1 MKKFLTRFITINPFS
16 ITLGSIVLVI
26 VLFFTGVQILE
37 FIELKAFDLRFLS
50 RKQRKP
56 SYPIVLA
63 VIDEKSL
70 DVEGRWPWPRSK
82 FARLIDYL
90 SAGGAK
96 VIGFDIG
103 FLEPDENSSL
113 HVINEIENK
122 LKTAGASNTDLS
134 QYLNDIKKDADND
147 LALATAIRNSSAAV
161 VLGYFFH
168 TSQLGSGYQLSP
180 AEIENQLKRIE
191 PSKYQLIISEGQ
203 EPAESPF
210 LKAYAP
216 ESNLEMLS
224 QATPHAGWFNTIPDY
239 DGVLRWAPMVI
250 QCGEDIFPPLALE
263 TVWNYLDQPQL
274 VVQVEIY
281 GVEGIHMGE
290 RFIPTDPLGRMLINY
305 LGPPKT
311 FPQYS
316 ISDILQGRVPEGSFK
331 DAIVLIGAT
340 AEGIYDSRNT
350 PFSTVHPGLEV
361 HANIAENILSQSYL
375 NIPKRADIYNL
386 IAILAIGIMVG
397 MVLPRLNALKGALFA
412 VMLFGL
418 YIVANSWLFSSTGLW
433 LNMVYPLLVLL
444 ITYVAITVYRYFTEE
459 RQRKEIKSAFSRYAS
474 KRVIDQMLNHPDQL
488 KLGGEIRPI
497 TVLFCDLAG
506 FTSYSEIYTPNA
518 MIDILGEYFNEMT
531 EQVFA
536 FEGLLKEY
544 VGDELMAIFGAPLTQ
559 EDHAKRACLTALAMR
574 DKLKSLRR
582 AWEEMERPQLTA
594 RTGVNSGNML
604 VGNIGSKYRFSYGAL
619 GDDVN
624 LGSRLEGLNKQYG
637 TEILIGE
644 NTADLIKEQFRLR
657 KMDYVRVKGKEKPV
671 RVYELLGVAGIQ
683 FSEDR
688 ERQLQIY
695 TEGFEAYQSQRWAVA
710 YEIFQSGK
718 ELYPRDKSFQT
729 MTIRCR
735 IYRDDPPKGEW
746 DGAFRERRK

>member
-1 MKKFLTRFITINPFS
+1 MKNFFTRFIMINPFS
-16 ITLGSIVLVI
+16 ITLVSILFVI
-26 VLFFTGVQILE
+26 ALFFTGVPILE
-37 FIELKAFDLRFLS
+37 FIELKAYDLRFLS
-50 RKQRKP
+50 RKLRKP
-56 SYPIVLA
+56 AFPIVLA

-90 SAGGAK
+90 SADGAK
-96 VIGFDIG
+96 VIGLDIG

-113 HVINEIENK
+113 HVINKIENK
-122 LKTAGASNTDLS
+122 LKSAGAPNADLS
-134 QYLNDIKKDADND
+134 RYLNDIKKDADND
-147 LALATAIRNSSAAV
+147 LALADSIKKSSATV

-168 TSQLGSGYQLSP
+168 TSQQGSGYRISP
-180 AEIENQLKRIE
+180 AEIENQLERIE
-191 PSKYQLIISEGQ
+191 PSQYQLIISEGQ

-210 LKAYAP
+210 LRAYAP
-216 ESNLEMLS
+216 ESNLELLS
-224 QATPHAGWFNTIPDY
+224 RATPYAGWFNTIPDY

-250 QCGEDIFPPLALE
+250 QCGDDIFPPLALE

-281 GVEGIHMGE
+281 GVEGIHMGQ

-311 FPQYS
+311 FPHYS
-316 ISDILQGRVPEGSFK
+316 ISDILNGMIPKGTFK
-331 DAIVLIGAT
+331 DALVLVGAT

-361 HANIAENILSQSYL
+361 HANIAEDILSQSYL

-386 IAILAIGIMVG
+386 ITIMAMGIMVG

-412 VMLFGL
+412 VMLFGI
-418 YIVANSWLFSSTGLW
+418 YIVFNSWIFSTTGLW
-433 LNMVYPLLVLL
+433 LNVVYPLLVLL
-444 ITYVAITVYRYFTEE
+444 IAYVAITVYRYFTEE
-459 RQRKEIKSAFSRYAS
+459 RQRKAIKSTFSRYAS
-474 KRVIDQMLNHPDQL
+474 RRVIEQMLDNPDQL
-488 KLGGEIRPI
+488 KLGGEVRHI

-536 FEGLLKEY
+536 YEGLLKEY

-644 NTADLIKEQFRLR
+644 NTADLIDRQFRLR

-683 FSEDR
+683 FSEER
-688 ERQLQIY
+688 ERQLQVY
-695 TEGFEAYQSQRWAVA
+695 NEGFEAYQAQKWAEA
-710 YEIFQSGK
+710 FEIFKSGQ
-718 ELYPRDKSFQT
+718 ELYPNDKSFQT
-729 MTIRCR
+729 MSIRCR
-735 IYRDDPPKGEW
+735 IYRDDPPTGEW